1 MVWQLDPA
9 AAAPRERGRYAA
21 PEPPLQQYEL
31 RRSTPQELVARE
43 RARSELAARERA
55 RSLSDS
61 ARGELVTRTEE
72 TRGPGRGHWTD
83 FTPPQTQRG
92 GAGAAAPRD
101 EVPQRSPPAPSPKAP
116 PRPHNPDLIVI
127 HVCDEARKVSRD
139 FACDRVVL
147 LREMR
152 YFRSYLGGGD
162 ACEDIDISVHCDV
175 HIFEWLV
182 QWIHSPHKPPPLDA
196 SSVVSI
202 LISSEFLEMDRLV
215 EHCLRFMSVHVGE
228 IIKMPIDLS
237 CVSDKL
243 VHRSVA
249 DAARRPHARRGG

>member
-21 PEPPLQQYEL
+21 PEPASGGRYAPEPPHQQSYEL

-61 ARGELVTRTEE
+61 ARGELVTRAEE
-72 TRGPGRGHWTD
+72 TRGHWTD

-92 GAGAAAPRD
+92 GAAAAPRD

-182 QWIHSPHKPPPLDA
+182 QWIHSPNKPPPLDA

-202 LISSEFLEMDRLV
+202 LIS
-215 EHCLRFMSVHVGE
+215 
-228 IIKMPIDLS
+228 
-237 CVSDKL
+237 
-243 VHRSVA
+243 
-249 DAARRPHARRGG
+249 